1 MRDIVALTGATG
13 FIGSAVARRLIQGG
27 WRVRA
32 LRRSP
37 PLTARLA
44 GTSLQWVL
52 GTLEDRDCLE
62 SLVGDADAVVHCAG
76 AVRGIT
82 EADFYRTNVEAVS
95 RLAHIA
101 ASRSPVPRF
110 LLISS
115 LAAREP
121 ELSPYAASK
130 RMGELALSAVA
141 DRLPWTALR
150 PPVVYGPE
158 DRAMRPLLRLMLH
171 GIAPILGR
179 KDARF
184 SLLYVEDLAEAVMQ
198 WLISNVREKRAFELD
213 DGHPNGYA
221 WHEVVETFQ
230 QLREKRVI
238 HFQVPELILNVVAR
252 LNKMVAS
259 VIGYAP
265 MFTPGKVREFR
276 HPDWICDNAPFCRVA
291 NWTPRVR
298 LEEGLRLTLGF
309 PLPGQGAGA

>member
-1 MRDIVALTGATG
+1 MRDVVALTGATG
-13 FIGSAVARRLIQGG
+13 FIGGAVARRLIQGG

-37 PLTARLA
+37 SLTARLS

-62 SLVGDADAVVHCAG
+62 KLVGDADAVVHCAG

-82 EADFYRTNVEAVS
+82 EADFYRTNVEAVT
-95 RLAHIA
+95 RLARVA
-101 ASRSPVPRF
+101 ANRSPMPRF

-121 ELSPYAASK
+121 EISPYAASK

-141 DRLPWTALR
+141 DLPWTALR

-158 DRAMRPLLRLMLH
+158 DRAMRPLLRLMLY

-184 SLLYVEDLAEAVMQ
+184 SLLYVEDLAEAVIQ
-198 WLISNVREKRAFELD
+198 WLSRNVREKHAFELD
-213 DGHPNGYA
+213 DGHPMGYT
-221 WHEVVETFQ
+221 WHEVVKTFQ
-230 QLREKRVI
+230 QLRGKRVF
-238 HFQVPELILNVVAR
+238 HFQVPELMMNIIAGF
-252 LNKMVAS
+252 NKMVAS
-259 VIGYAP
+259 IVGYAP

-276 HPDWICDNAPFCRVA
+276 HPNWVCDNVPFHQVA
-291 NWTPRVR
+291 CWTPQVR
-298 LEEGLRLTLGF
+298 LKEGLRLTLGL
-309 PLPGQGAGA
+309 PLTGQEAGA

>member
-1 MRDIVALTGATG
+1 MRDVAALTGATG
-13 FIGSAVARRLIQGG
+13 FIGSAVARRLIRGG

-32 LRRSP
+32 LLRSP
-37 PLTARLA
+37 SLAARLA
-44 GTSLQWVL
+44 GTPLQWVR
-52 GTLEDRDCLE
+52 GTLEDRECLE

-76 AVRGIT
+76 AVRGLT

-95 RLAHIA
+95 RLASIA
-101 ASRSPVPRF
+101 ASRNPAPRF

-130 RMGELALSAVA
+130 RMGELALSTVS

-158 DRAMRPLLRLMLH
+158 DRALRPLLRLMLH
-171 GIAPILGR
+171 GIAPIPGR

-184 SLLYVEDLAEAVMQ
+184 SLLYVEDLAEAVIQ
-198 WLISNVREKRAFELD
+198 WLTSNIREKRAFELD
-213 DGHPNGYA
+213 DGHPKGYA
-221 WHEVVETFQ
+221 WQEVVETFER
-230 QLREKRVI
+230 LRGKRVI
-238 HFQVPELILNVVAR
+238 YFQVPELILNVVAR
-252 LNKMVAS
+252 LNKIAAS

-276 HPDWICDNAPFCRVA
+276 HPNWICDNAPFCRVA
-291 NWTPRVR
+291 NWTPMVR
-298 LEEGLRLTLGF
+298 LEEGLRLTLGL
-309 PLPGQGAGA
+309 PLIRQAADA